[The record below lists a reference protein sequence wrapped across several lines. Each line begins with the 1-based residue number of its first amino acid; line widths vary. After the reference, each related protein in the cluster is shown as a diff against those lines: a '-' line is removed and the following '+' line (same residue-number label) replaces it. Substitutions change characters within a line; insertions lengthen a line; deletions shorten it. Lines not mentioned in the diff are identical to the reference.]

1 MDEADEMRTGM
12 AAVVTTTTG
21 IVVIG
26 RVDLLGVNGVG
37 SGRMPMK
44 RPCRPVTEYGQHQN
58 NGD

>member
-1 MDEADEMRTGM
+1 MRTGM